1 MLPWFKR
8 GSVGDKMTKN
18 KIVKTPYEKYK
29 VTATSPI
36 VKIGAD
42 VFSCSSQG
50 CYRCGKLC
58 EHGIAIREIFEY

>member
-1 MLPWFKR
+1 MAR
-8 GSVGDKMTKN
+8 N
-18 KIVKTPYEKYK
+18 QIVKTPYDKYK

-50 CYRCGKLC
+50 CYRCGKFC